1 MQNLYLDTLK
11 LNRGFSVKGD
21 GVRHALYQLLSQP
34 LSDNELLDE
43 IKILHRELSNQS
55 DTILV
60 RVLGKNVLINVRE
73 IQFIEAAGAYS
84 YIVTSKRRYLISKTL
99 KVLSPS
105 LPDTFLRVH
114 RSYIVPLNQIESFR
128 LNILMLKSGE
138 SILLSKNGR
147 KTIAQQLEWPSE

>member
-43 IKILHRELSNQS
+43 IKILHRELSNQT